1 MEANVHSKNAG
12 RRHSPLQA
20 PPVVLA
26 ALDATPG
33 TQILPSFAVMLKPK
47 SRFRSRFLEFTLN
60 SSGLSIILRNRK
72 QNPDVNCSDNQNTP
86 KLHRMYFWH
95 APMRGQS
102 DLKLSKMVNPSVL
115 WDSIERWA
123 LSKSIDT
130 AATVNKGLFG
140 VSQLYTVSKAP
151 SANLRRGTCQGSR
164 AIMSHHDASSH
175 DPHFHGIWWMLANQR
190 AGKHN
195 SAE

>member
-1 MEANVHSKNAG
+1 MSRKNQTQAYFRQIRGNLVSVGLCIFGIWLLVQMEANVHRKNAG

-60 SSGLSIILRNRK
+60 SSGLSIILALLQ

-86 KLHRMYFWH
+86 KLHRVYFWH
-95 APMRGQS
+95 TPM
-102 DLKLSKMVNPSVL
+102 
-115 WDSIERWA
+115 
-123 LSKSIDT
+123 
-130 AATVNKGLFG
+130 
-140 VSQLYTVSKAP
+140 
-151 SANLRRGTCQGSR
+151 
-164 AIMSHHDASSH
+164 
-175 DPHFHGIWWMLANQR
+175 
-190 AGKHN
+190 
-195 SAE
+195 

>member
-12 RRHSPLQA
+12 QRHSPLQA

-72 QNPDVNCSDNQNTP
+72 QNPDVNCSDN
-86 KLHRMYFWH
+86 LH
-95 APMRGQS
+95 MRALGTSNSNLS
-102 DLKLSKMVNPSVL
+102 DLRASVSFRVFLAHANVSSIRPETVENGESKCLV
-115 WDSIERWA
+115 
-123 LSKSIDT
+123 
-130 AATVNKGLFG
+130 GLNRKMG
-140 VSQLYTVSKAP
+140 LVQV
-151 SANLRRGTCQGSR
+151 
-164 AIMSHHDASSH
+164 D
-175 DPHFHGIWWMLANQR
+175 
-190 AGKHN
+190 
-195 SAE
+195 